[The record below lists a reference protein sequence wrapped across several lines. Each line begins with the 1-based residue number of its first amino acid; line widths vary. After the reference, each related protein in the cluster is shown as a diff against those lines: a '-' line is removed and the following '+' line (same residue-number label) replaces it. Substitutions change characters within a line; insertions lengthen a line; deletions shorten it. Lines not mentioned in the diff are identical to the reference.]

1 MQIDDLRHYI
11 DILEEYEE
19 VQRIGVEVDWNLE
32 MGAITRRVYDLGAAA
47 PLFENVR
54 GYAKGFRALGGP
66 LGTSR
71 HPGHGLFARTALAM
85 HMPPNST
92 AQEILATYLKRQE
105 KLIPHTVA

>member
-1 MQIDDLRHYI
+1 
-11 DILEEYEE
+11 
-19 VQRIGVEVDWNLE
+19 
-32 MGAITRRVYDLGAAA
+32 MGASARRVYGLGAAA

-92 AQEILATYLKRQE
+92 AQEIMATYLKRKE
-105 KLIPHTVA
+105 KLIPPTVVKTGPCKENIDIGDAVDVLKFP